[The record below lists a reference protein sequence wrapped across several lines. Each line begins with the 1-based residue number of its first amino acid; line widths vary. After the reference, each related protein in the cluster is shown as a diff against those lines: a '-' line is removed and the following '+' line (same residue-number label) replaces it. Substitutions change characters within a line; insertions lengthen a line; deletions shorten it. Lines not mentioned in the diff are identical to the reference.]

1 MRCPNCGYQMNGS
14 DQLSTG
20 GWFVRILI
28 SFIPVIGFIAL
39 LVWALGS
46 PSCRSLKTWARAQ
59 LLFYIIPAIAAI
71 ILAATGAV
79 SLHTMFK

>member
-1 MRCPNCGYQMNGS
+1 MRCPNCGYQTYGG
-14 DQLSTG
+14 DQLTTG

-59 LLFYIIPAIAAI
+59 LLFYIILAIVVM
-71 ILAATGAV
+71 ILVATGSV
-79 SLHTMFK
+79 SIHSIFK

>member
-1 MRCPNCGYQMNGS
+1 MRCPNCGYQTYGG

-59 LLFYIIPAIAAI
+59 LLFYIIPAIVVM
-71 ILAATGAV
+71 ILVATGSV
-79 SLHTMFK
+79 SIHSIFK